1 MAVPVVPRVAATTD
15 SPPPT
20 VLSAHAQEVADRVR
34 QLVEKS
40 TDGFFTLTSA
50 DDVTYMA
57 ALKSDIFQLQM
68 SLEKMQVRPCPWC
81 FALRT
86 MDVYLP

>member
-1 MAVPVVPRVAATTD
+1 MAVPVVPRVAASAD

-20 VLSAHAQEVADRVR
+20 VLSAHAQEVADRVKL
-34 QLVEKS
+34 LVEKS

-50 DDVTYMA
+50 DDTTYMA

-68 SLEKMQVRPCPWC
+68 SLEKMQV
-81 FALRT
+81 
-86 MDVYLP
+86 